1 MSPPSVWG
9 PPIWLLFHT
18 LAEKIHED
26 QYNKLIP
33 TLFMFIKRI
42 CMYLPCPE
50 CSQHATTFLSK
61 VKPEHISNKN
71 DFKNMFFVFHNSVN
85 KRKNKSQFNYCD
97 LERYKHLNII
107 FAFNNFITVYNTK
120 GNMRLLAESF
130 QRHMIIKNF
139 KKWLVDN
146 IDHFK

>member
-18 LAEKIHED
+18 LAEKINEE
-26 QYNKLIP
+26 QFTRLIP
-33 TLFMFIKRI
+33 MLFMFIRRI

-50 CSQHATTFLSK
+50 CSQHATRFLSK
-61 VKPEHISNKN
+61 VKPEHIANKN
-71 DFKNMFFVFHNSVN
+71 DFKNMLFVFHNAVN
-85 KRKNKSQFNYCD
+85 KRKNKTTFNYVD
-97 LERYKHLNII
+97 MDNYKSSNII
-107 FAFNNFITVYNTK
+107 NAFNCFISVYNTK

-130 QRHMIIKNF
+130 QRQLITKGF
-139 KKWLVDN
+139 KKWLINN